1 MVAFVSEFYDV
12 VIVGSGASGSV
23 IADYLVRAGARV
35 LMLEA
40 GGEFSSRTFPRN
52 ELLSNS
58 KLYWNGSMD
67 ATNSANLLFLR
78 GKVLGGGTVVNQA
91 LMDRFD
97 TPVWDEWQQKSGIQ
111 FYNEQEMSRHYT
123 EIESRLALHT
133 LTRSEW
139 NRNAELYVEGF
150 ERLGYRWGALRR
162 GQSNCKPESND
173 CMACLGGCR
182 RDSKQSMLVTFLKSA
197 RQHGLEVQTQFM
209 AERIV
214 PHRDHVEILGRRGA
228 SQELILARRC
238 VLAAGTLGTNQLML
252 RSGLGDGLPALGKGL
267 YGHPQ
272 WMNIALFDEVV
283 DAHKGALQAVKSDEP
298 RFRAMGFKLENVFAG
313 PIGITMLIPAHG
325 LQHQRWMERYRHMAS
340 MEVCI
345 RDTLPGTIR
354 VNRKGRLRIE
364 KPINGEDL
372 KRGLSGV
379 KIVREIYEAVGAQ
392 EFITSN
398 FNFSLHQMGGC
409 AIGTNPATAVVN
421 ERFQVF
427 GKENLTIADGS
438 IFPLSSG
445 INPAL
450 SIMAHSHRASQIL
463 LEDFGVAAERI
474 ASKEV
479 PLG

>member
-1 MVAFVSEFYDV
+1 MSTFYDV

-23 IADYLVRAGARV
+23 IGSYLAKAGARV

-40 GGEFSSRTFPRN
+40 GGEFSSQTFPRN
-52 ELLSNS
+52 ELLANS

-67 ATNSANLLFLR
+67 ATTTANLLFLR

-97 TPVWDEWQQKSGIQ
+97 APVWKEWQQKSGIP
-111 FYNEQEMSRHYT
+111 FYDDLTMSRHYA

-133 LTRSEW
+133 LTRGEW
-139 NRNAELYVEGF
+139 NRNAELYVQGF
-150 ERLGYRWGALRR
+150 ERLGYQWGALRR
-162 GQSNCKPESND
+162 GQSDCRPENND

-182 RDSKQSMLVTFLKSA
+182 RDSKQSMLVTFLKDA
-197 RQHGLEVQTQFM
+197 RQHGLEVQTQFLV
-209 AERIV
+209 ERIV
-214 PHRDHVEILGRRGA
+214 HYKDRVEIQG
-228 SQELILARRC
+228 SQGGVQHRILTRRC
-238 VLAAGTLGTNQLML
+238 VVAAGTLGTNQLML
-252 RSGLGDGLPALGKGL
+252 RSGLGAGLPALGKGL

-272 WMNIALFDEVV
+272 WMNIALFDEII

-313 PIGITMLIPAHG
+313 PIGITMLMPAHG
-325 LQHQRWMERYRHMAS
+325 LKHQQWMERYRNMAS

-345 RDTLPGTIR
+345 RDTVPGTIR
-354 VNRKGRLRIE
+354 VSRSGRLRIV
-364 KPINGEDL
+364 KPIVGEDL
-372 KRGLSGV
+372 RRGLSGV
-379 KIVREIYEAVGAQ
+379 KVVREIYEAVGAR

-409 AIGTNPATAVVN
+409 AIGTDPRTAVVN

-463 LEDFGVAAERI
+463 MEEFG
-474 ASKEV
+474 ASAHGQPSHENHHA
-479 PLG
+479 